1 MSSRQSAVAG
11 MFYPESCKEIE
22 RYIDQFNQTLDDADY
37 TPPTDFVPRALI
49 APHAG
54 YVYSGFTA
62 NIVYRTAALNI
73 TGIKRV
79 IIIGPS
85 HKVFISGASIALYE
99 RYESPCGDLRIDL
112 PFSTQLEN
120 KVDFL
125 QFQPDAHQDHSTE
138 VQVPFIRHYLG
149 NIDIVEIVYGQVD
162 YLPVSQLIDTLL
174 EDKNNFIVISTDL
187 SHFHDINKARILDN
201 LCIKGIAD
209 LDLEQL
215 DHGCEACGITGVKA
229 IVNSAQ
235 SHHLTSKVLDYRTSA
250 DASGDESRVVGYT
263 SSLIG

>member
-22 RYIDQFNQTLDDADY
+22 RYIDQFNQALDDADY

-62 NIVYRTAALNI
+62 NVAYRAAALNT
-73 TGIKRV
+73 TGIERV

-120 KVDFL
+120 SVDFL
-125 QFQPDAHQDHSTE
+125 QFQPDAHQEHSTE
-138 VQVPFIRHYLG
+138 VQVPFIRHYFG
-149 NIDIVEIVYGQVD
+149 KTNIVEIVYGQMN
-162 YLPVSQLIDTLL
+162 YLPLSQLIDTFL

-187 SHFHDINKARILDN
+187 SHFYDITKARALDN
-201 LCIKGIAD
+201 VCIKGIAD

-215 DHGCEACGITGVKA
+215 GQGCEACGIIGVRA
-229 IVNSAQ
+229 IVNSAR

-250 DASGDESRVVGYT
+250 DASGDKSRVVGYT